1 MYETTH
7 FEICPD
13 DIRNRFLVA
22 LAVVAVLTLSE
33 SPAHADPST
42 QVPPPAQTDSAL
54 DLPLDLPSSD
64 VSPAKGAPNRESTP
78 DRGSLFQFTV
88 PLEIKAE

>member
-1 MYETTH
+1 MRQLTSRSVLTI
-7 FEICPD
+7 FATAFWWP
-13 DIRNRFLVA
+13 
-22 LAVVAVLTLSE
+22 LAVAAVLTLSE